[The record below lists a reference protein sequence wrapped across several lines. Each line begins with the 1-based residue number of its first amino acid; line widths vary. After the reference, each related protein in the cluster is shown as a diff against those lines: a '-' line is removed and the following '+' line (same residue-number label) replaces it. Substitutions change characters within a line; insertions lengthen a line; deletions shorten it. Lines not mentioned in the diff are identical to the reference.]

1 MNINKIINEYR
12 EYITGQIRNRKEVMK
27 RAADICDRNKQ
38 LYTSLDI
45 QKINNGIQLFTY
57 VDFKKYTLSFAIS
70 MTNVYKS
77 GYFEYRSPIYHI
89 PTNEFQIVN
98 GEYDD
103 DYRVFKVIDIQ
114 ELIEQDCYECEELLT
129 TYCKN
134 IEFLNPDINDC
145 DSPSLD

>member
-1 MNINKIINEYR
+1 MNINEIINKYR

-70 MTNVYKS
+70 ITNV
-77 GYFEYRSPIYHI
+77 
-89 PTNEFQIVN
+89 
-98 GEYDD
+98 
-103 DYRVFKVIDIQ
+103 
-114 ELIEQDCYECEELLT
+114 
-129 TYCKN
+129 
-134 IEFLNPDINDC
+134 
-145 DSPSLD
+145 